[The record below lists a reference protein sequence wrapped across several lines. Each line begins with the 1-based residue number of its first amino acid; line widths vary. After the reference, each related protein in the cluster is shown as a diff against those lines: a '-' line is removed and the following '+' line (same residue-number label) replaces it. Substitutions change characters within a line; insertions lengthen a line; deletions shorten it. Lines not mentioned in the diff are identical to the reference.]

1 MACYNSHIPENPC
14 MVYIHLHLADFTRKM
29 VVPFG
34 MVPLIINPMYTLYSG
49 YLLGISPFKGL
60 HQGGVKTARGPHPKG
75 FPTIFPMMMSMV
87 NVGRYIYQSHGC
99 YGYNSLVFCDP
110 IEPATKP
117 HTTRNMKPSKTQK
130 HNQQSYK
137 VGPKNHL

>member
-49 YLLGISPFKGL
+49 YLLGTSLLKGSNK
-60 HQGGVKTARGPHPKG
+60 GGLKQLGALHPKIT
-75 FPTIFPMMMSMV
+75 TIFPMMMSMV
-87 NVGRYIYQSHGC
+87 RPLYMIYQSHGC
-99 YGYNSLVFCDP
+99 YGCNSLVFCDP